1 MQPYDAPEFW
11 NVIDALH
18 ECGLLPHLMIIGSWS
33 EYVYSQ
39 AFDDKLLA
47 GFRTQDMDILIPNIR
62 VPRKGVNIY
71 SELQKRGFVYQEDI
85 VSGIGKFF
93 GGRGMEVEFL
103 ARAFGQGDLKVVV
116 PCLNGLV
123 VPSIRSLD
131 ILTKHPLPLTIRG
144 YTVIVPEPAAYVL
157 HKLLINNQ
165 RKPAKQEK
173 DLGSIRSVLTFVV
186 ASDGQKARLIEILE
200 SLSNNRQKRIRATA
214 DSNNIALPI

>member
-11 NVIDALH
+11 NVIDTLN

-71 SELQKRGFVYQEDI
+71 SELQKKGFVYQEDT
-85 VSGIGKFF
+85 VSGIGHFF

-103 ARAFGQGDLKVVV
+103 ARALGQGDLKIAA

-131 ILTKHPLPLTIRG
+131 ILTRHPLPLAIRG

-157 HKLLINNQ
+157 HKLLINSQ
-165 RKPAKQEK
+165 RKPAKQKK
-173 DLGSIRSVLTFVV
+173 DLGSIRSVLAFIV
-186 ASDGQKARLIEILE
+186 ASDDQKARLGEILGL
-200 SLSNNRQKRIRATA
+200 LSNSHQKRIRATA
-214 DSNNIALPI
+214 DGNNISLPI